1 MRLVE
6 FNDGGDFSLTQ
17 DFIGDVPRYAIL
29 SHTWGMDTEEVTYRD
44 LMDGTGKDKLGYDKI
59 RFCGEQA
66 AHDDLRYFW
75 VDTCCIDKSDAK
87 ELQTAINSMFRWYKN
102 AAKCYVY
109 LSDVSTT
116 GQKESDRLSEYTW
129 ESTFRS
135 SRWFTRGWTLQELLA
150 PSSVEF
156 FSADRELLGDKKSL
170 EPLIHEITGVPVEI
184 LQGYDLARF
193 SFDERVSWTMKRQT
207 KCEEDMIYSLLGIF
221 GVSLILNY
229 GEGRD
234 NALQRLRDKADI
246 HQRFIL
252 GSLQFVD
259 NAAFDSHEEEHN
271 ARCYQGTRV
280 ELLRQ
285 IDTWA
290 EHSKNE
296 CMFWLSGMAGTG
308 KSTISRTVAQNFAN
322 KRELGASF
330 FFKRGEGDRGHAGMF
345 ITTIVTQ
352 LIQKFP
358 SLALPVR
365 NAIEADPG
373 ISRKALK
380 QQFDMLISEPLSKIQ
395 TDPQK
400 SSTIVIVVDALDE
413 CDREEDIGI
422 IIHAL
427 SQVKP
432 IPSIRLR
439 FFITSRPELP
449 IRLGFEDI
457 NGRYDRLALQQIP
470 KPIIK
475 EDISAFLEQELA
487 MIRDKY
493 NKSVPTH
500 RKLPIDWPGQ
510 THVQSLVRMAVP
522 LFIFASTIC
531 RFINDRKVGQPKDQ
545 LAKILKLEAKSQA
558 SKLDATYLPVLN
570 QLIVRANESEKRDII
585 EEFTQVVG
593 SIVILAN
600 PLSATSLDLLLR
612 VPEGTVE
619 SRTDLLHSVLS
630 IPSNP
635 NQPIRLLHLS
645 FRDFLVD
652 IEKRETN
659 PFWIDEK
666 DGHAKLADRCLQLLS
681 TNENLKKDIC
691 NLQTP
696 EKPRADVDKQTI
708 DLHLPPEIQYA
719 CRYWVYHLKEGG
731 SVIYDD
737 EQVHNFLKNHFLH
750 WLEALSFIG
759 RLRESIGMIENL
771 VGITQ
776 VGYSSLSIAK
786 SY

>member
-1 MRLVE
+1 MRLIE
-6 FNDGGDFSLTQ
+6 FNDGGDFSLTH
-17 DFIGDVPRYAIL
+17 DFIDDVPRYAIL
-29 SHTWGMDTEEVTYRD
+29 SHTWGKDTEEVTYRD
-44 LMDGTGKDKLGYDKI
+44 LMGGTGKDKVGYDKI

-66 AHDDLRYFW
+66 ARDNLQYFW
-75 VDTCCIDKSDAK
+75 VDTCCIDKSDAI
-87 ELQTAINSMFRWYKN
+87 ELQTAINCMFRWYKN

-116 GQKESDRLSEYTW
+116 EQKESDRLLEHTW
-129 ESTFRS
+129 ESAFRS

-156 FSADRELLGDKKSL
+156 FSADCELLGDKKSL
-170 EPLIHEITGVPVEI
+170 EPLIHEVTGLPVKI

-207 KCEEDMIYSLLGIF
+207 KHEEDMIYSLLGIF

-234 NALQRLRDKADI
+234 NALRRLRDEADI

-252 GSLQFVD
+252 GRLQFVD

-296 CMFWLSGMAGTG
+296 CIFWLSGMAGTG

-330 FFKRGEGDRGHAGMF
+330 FFKRGEGDRGHAGIL

-352 LIQKFP
+352 LVQKLP

-365 NAIEADPG
+365 NAIEADPS

-380 QQFDMLISEPLSKIQ
+380 QQFNMLISEPLRKIQ
-395 TDPQK
+395 TDRQEP
-400 SSTIVIVVDALDE
+400 STIVIVVDALDE
-413 CDREEDIGI
+413 CDREEDIRI
-422 IIHAL
+422 IIHTL
-427 SQVKP
+427 SQAMP

-475 EDISAFLEQELA
+475 EDISVFLEYELA

-510 THVQSLVRMAVP
+510 TDIQSLVRMAVP

-531 RFINDRKVGQPKDQ
+531 RFINDRKIGQPKGQ
-545 LAKILKLEAKSQA
+545 LAKVLEYETKSQA

-570 QLIVRANESEKRDII
+570 QLIVGANDSERRDIV
-585 EEFTQVVG
+585 EGFTQVVG

-600 PLSATSLDLLLR
+600 PLSATSLDLLLG
-612 VPEGTVE
+612 VPEDTVE
-619 SRTDLLHSVLS
+619 SKTDLLHSVLS
-630 IPSNP
+630 VPSNP
-635 NQPIRLLHLS
+635 HHPIRLLHLS

-652 IEKRETN
+652 PEKRKTN
-659 PFWIDEK
+659 LFWINEK
-666 DGHAKLADRCLQLLS
+666 DRHAKLADRCLQVLS
-681 TNENLKKDIC
+681 MNENLKKDIC
-691 NLQTP
+691 NLQAP
-696 EKPRADVDKQTI
+696 EKTRADVDKRTI
-708 DLHLPPEIQYA
+708 DLHLPPEVQYA
-719 CRYWVYHLKEGG
+719 CQYWVYHLKESGG
-731 SVIYDD
+731 ILYDD
-737 EQVHNFLKNHFLH
+737 NQVHNFLKSHFLH

-759 RLRESIGMIENL
+759 RLRESISMIENL
-771 VGITQ
+771 VAMIQ

-786 SY
+786 AY